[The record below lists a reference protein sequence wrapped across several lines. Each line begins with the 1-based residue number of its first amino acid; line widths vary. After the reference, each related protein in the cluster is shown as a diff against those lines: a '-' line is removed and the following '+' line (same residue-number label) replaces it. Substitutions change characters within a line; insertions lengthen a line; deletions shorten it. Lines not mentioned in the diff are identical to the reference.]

1 MSSLIVSE
9 FASPVCCL
17 GRGTLGEVNHILAC
31 EQALHL
37 EESLEVTQEVARER
51 RHVCEGRRKKGLR
64 PTLLC
69 SSLERL
75 LAKNGELALDGLGL

>member
-51 RHVCEGRRKKGLR
+51 KTRVRGAAKEKSPPHAILQ
-64 PTLLC
+64 
-69 SSLERL
+69 
-75 LAKNGELALDGLGL
+75 LAINGELAPDGLGL